1 MYRLEDHGRK
11 TRYID
16 EVENV
21 RAELDSRN
29 AAGLILPSL
38 PSAKAPDISGAFASP
53 CSGKRLRD
61 IARGRKKAVILV
73 SDATRKVPTADVL
86 PAVMEELLAAG
97 MDERD
102 VTAVVALGVHRRA
115 TESEMRDILGSWWDR
130 ILIENHDAFSAE
142 RLVEIGTTSCG
153 TPLSVNRTAY
163 EADLRI
169 TVGKVEPHEFAGFSG
184 GRKSVLPGIAGERT
198 IRENHNPQWLM
209 DPGAVPGR
217 LEDNPIHE
225 DMLEAAG
232 MLGVD
237 FAVNLLVDES
247 NRLREVFCGDPVKSH
262 EAAVAASV
270 MDLCVKLVE
279 PPQIVVTTP
288 GEPLNICLYQ
298 AVKPLI
304 ALAPVLAPGGTMILY
319 AKCPEGID
327 SPDMVRPFEEA
338 EGLDGAFDYL
348 VENYRI
354 QMDHALLLVKI
365 MKGGAEIVVVAP
377 TVPGETIEKMHMT
390 PAGTLQEAVDYAL
403 SRTRRET
410 GVLFFPCAQR
420 FLPEIGR

>member
-1 MYRLEDHGRK
+1 M
-11 TRYID
+11 
-16 EVENV
+16 
-21 RAELDSRN
+21 A
-29 AAGLILPSL
+29 
-38 PSAKAPDISGAFASP
+38 
-53 CSGKRLRD
+53 C
-61 IARGRKKAVILV
+61 GRKKAVILV
-73 SDATRKVPTADVL
+73 SDATRKVPTADIL

-97 MDERD
+97 MDEGD
-102 VTAVVALGVHRRA
+102 VTAVIALGVHRKA
-115 TESEMRDILGSWWDR
+115 TESEMRDILGGWRDR
-130 ILIENHDAFSAE
+130 IFIENHDAFSAG
-142 RLVEIGTTSCG
+142 RLVEIGTTSRG

-169 TVGKVEPHEFAGFSG
+169 TIGKVEPHEFAGFSG

-198 IRENHNPQWLM
+198 IRENHKPEWLM
-209 DPGAVPGR
+209 DSSSVPGR
-217 LEDNPIHE
+217 LEDNHIHE
-225 DMLEAAG
+225 DMVEAAG

-247 NRLREVFCGDPVKSH
+247 NRLRDVYCGEPVKSH

-270 MDLCVKLVE
+270 RDLCVKLKE

-304 ALAPVLAPGGTMILY
+304 ALAPAMAPGGTMILY

-338 EGLDGAFDYL
+338 EDLDGVFDYL
-348 VENYRI
+348 VKNYRI
-354 QMDHALLLVKI
+354 QMDHALLLAKI
-365 MKGGAEIVVVAP
+365 MKGGTEIVVVAP
-377 TVPGETIEKMHMT
+377 SVPDEAIEKMHMT
-390 PAGTLQEAVDYAL
+390 PAGTLQEGVDYTL
-403 SRTRRET
+403 SRTRKEA